1 MTEDES
7 VVIGIRAIAFMA
19 AEDDLLEVFCKS
31 SGLSPKELR
40 ACLEDPNFLAS
51 VLAFLLQDDG
61 WTQGFCVSEGMRPA
75 DVAAAHALLSGGPV
89 PNWT

>member
-1 MTEDES
+1 MTEDQS
-7 VVIGIRAIAFMA
+7 VVIGIRAVTFMA
-19 AEDDLLEVFCKS
+19 SESDLLEVFCKS
-31 SGLSPKELR
+31 TGLAPTELR
-40 ACLEDPNFLAS
+40 DRLEDPNFLAS

-61 WTQGFCVSEGMRPA
+61 WTQGFCVVEGVRPA